1 MKREMNKRKSHTG
14 VRIIGG
20 SLRRSKIEVLDRD
33 GLRPTPDR
41 VRETLF
47 NWLIPALPG
56 AIVIDCFAGS
66 GALGLEALS
75 RGASECTFLEKD
87 RAIARQLQKNLERFQ
102 LSPQATVICSDVFQA
117 SRELFREADI
127 IFADP
132 PFHHG
137 ISQDFLTW
145 IHDKVQPDSRL
156 VIECEHD
163 QDLNLRGFETIR
175 ELRAGIDWL
184 RLLRPKL

>member
-1 MKREMNKRKSHTG
+1 MKREMNKRKAHTG

-47 NWLIPALPG
+47 NWLMPALPG

-75 RGASECTFLEKD
+75 RGASKCTFLEKD

-102 LSPQATVICSDVFQA
+102 LSPQATITCLDVFQA
-117 SRELFREADI
+117 SRELFKKADI

-132 PFHHG
+132 PFHLG
-137 ISQDFLTW
+137 LSQDFLTW

-156 VIECEHD
+156 IIECEHD
-163 QDLNLRGFETIR
+163 QDLNLHGFEIIR
-175 ELRAGIDWL
+175 ELKAGIDWL
-184 RLLRPKL
+184 RLLRPTL